1 MYQKSKAMGIKS
13 NKTFDILLTCT
24 FCIFLLFF
32 QLNFLS
38 YDLGVLTSYIN
49 NFNALNELAFWSQF
63 YNPLFSET
71 SLNNPIKYNIIA
83 NIIYLLSFV
92 LSSSIVFTILP
103 VIFCTLSFY
112 ISIKIYKLY
121 SINIYWAGLLS
132 FLGITGISS
141 LPIASSLISL
151 LGMDLSYI
159 DNSNHYF
166 DLLTSFSSS
175 FVLLS
180 FLTLMYLTLSEQL
193 VASKLKSYLPTLWC
207 FTVFIHPSIFIFGFA
222 FILVINLIKE
232 YRASTNLDRR
242 LNIYEF
248 FKINILPLVIAIPYF
263 IMNINFF
270 NLDIVE
276 ISSDFSYISFF
287 KGISLYF
294 ILPFTLMAI
303 SSSSFKV
310 DPFEII
316 VKFWPIFLL
325 ASLELLLRVASIPG
339 VLSIDTSTILD
350 RVSIYFLHFFY
361 YVPFL
366 SIIGKDF
373 TYLPELQKNNISV
386 AQRLR
391 SFFMFFYKHLS
402 IPFSIIFISVVS
414 YNSLSSFRNDI
425 YTQIDEH
432 ASKIYAS
439 VNEINDSSKNIIF
452 NTIDDNLI
460 YSYISNTV
468 LPFNTFYSS
477 LEDVSK
483 LKNKKFISNIVF
495 SNTSNAKQNKISEL
509 NIHSG
514 FNKSV
519 YYSDERQVKL
529 LSWLNMTYHDG
540 ANNKKNIPNVTSI
553 GFFNENYLI
562 SNKALKSIEDLEYI
576 NKKKIDGFIVYSK

>member
-1 MYQKSKAMGIKS
+1 MEIKGSKK
-13 NKTFDILLTCT
+13 FDIFITCI

-32 QLNFLS
+32 QLKFLS
-38 YDLGVLTSYIN
+38 FDLGVLTSYIN

-63 YNPLFSET
+63 YNPLFIET
-71 SLNNPIKYNIIA
+71 SLSNPIKYNLIA
-83 NIIYLLSFV
+83 NIIYLLSFI

-103 VIFCTLSFY
+103 VAFCTLSFY

-132 FLGITGISS
+132 FLGLTSISS

-159 DNSNHYF
+159 NNTNHYF
-166 DLLTSFSSS
+166 DLLASFSSS

-180 FLTLMYLTLSEQL
+180 FLTLMYLTLREQFF
-193 VASKLKSYLPTLWC
+193 ASKLKLYLPTLWC

-222 FILVINLIKE
+222 FILMINVIKE
-232 YRASTNLDRR
+232 YRASTNYDYR
-242 LNIYEF
+242 LNVYRF

-270 NLDIVE
+270 NSDIVD
-276 ISSDFSYISFF
+276 ISGNFSYVNFF

-303 SSSSFKV
+303 SSASFKI
-310 DPFEII
+310 DPFEMI

-339 VLSIDTSTILD
+339 ILSIDTSTILD
-350 RVSIYFLHFFY
+350 RVSMYFLHFFY

-373 TYLPELQKNNISV
+373 TYLPELQKNNISLS
-386 AQRLR
+386 QRLR
-391 SFFMFFYKHLS
+391 SFFMFFYKRLS
-402 IPFSIIFISVVS
+402 IPFSIIFITMVS
-414 YNSLSSFRNDI
+414 YNSVNSFRNDI

-432 ASKIYAS
+432 ASKIYTS
-439 VNEINDSSKNIIF
+439 VSKINDSSKDIMF

-460 YSYISNTV
+460 YSYLSNTV

-477 LEDVSK
+477 LDDVSK
-483 LKNKKFISNIVF
+483 FNNREFFSNIVF
-495 SNTSNAKQNKISEL
+495 SNTLNTKQNNVSEL

-519 YYSDERQVKL
+519 YYSDDRQVKL
-529 LSWLNMTYHDG
+529 LSWLNMTYHKDI
-540 ANNKKNIPNVTSI
+540 NNKKNIPDDASI
-553 GFFNENYLI
+553 SFFDENYLV
-562 SNKALKSIEDLEYI
+562 SNKVIKSIEDLEYI
-576 NKKKIDGFIVYSK
+576 DKKNIDEFIVYSK